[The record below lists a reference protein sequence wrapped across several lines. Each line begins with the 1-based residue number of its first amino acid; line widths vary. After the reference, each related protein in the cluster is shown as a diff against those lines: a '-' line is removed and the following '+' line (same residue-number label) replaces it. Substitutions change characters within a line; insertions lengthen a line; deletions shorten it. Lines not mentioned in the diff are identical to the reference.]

1 MPPTKKKSPP
11 KTGTAPPGSNME
23 GRLEPESPIA
33 APFVTPGVSEP
44 ENMDADDT
52 EKPEDTDAD
61 VDLEPLNTM
70 EKLLEKEGYKTPP
83 SQKAKALAKKSGEIV
98 FYSFE
103 LGDKGDKHFVNTRQ
117 ALDFKRDFG
126 DLITKEH
133 KFSSLLR
140 YSNHVKRCKGR
151 TVIAPAAVMQS
162 TRAEDQRDEALS
174 NQIAE
179 LLSQSRPVDVMKLG
193 YRTNN
198 MTSIV
203 VATIAAKTQWGG
215 HFWGFKPATFAPVL
229 VSYSS
234 IVPSNDMY
242 IQEALQ
248 NMTFGKARDED
259 SPDRNQ
265 AKVVNY
271 TPPGKKDVIL
281 IDVYVMY
288 TMFTIPHNTMNTAA
302 EEGVWIKDMGE
313 KLLREIRSIMQTPI
327 FKNVL
332 ARMGQAQFIEK
343 LFDNRRKSNLLK
355 YLSGCVLQV
364 NEVPNFTDEVI
375 QEVSNKMVMAM
386 YDASLQMRKYPEENL
401 DAALGDSA
409 DATSGAFAPGYNH
422 EPQQI

>member
-1 MPPTKKKSPP
+1 M
-11 KTGTAPPGSNME
+11 
-23 GRLEPESPIA
+23 
-33 APFVTPGVSEP
+33 
-44 ENMDADDT
+44 
-52 EKPEDTDAD
+52 
-61 VDLEPLNTM
+61 
-70 EKLLEKEGYKTPP
+70 
-83 SQKAKALAKKSGEIV
+83 
-98 FYSFE
+98 
-103 LGDKGDKHFVNTRQ
+103 
-117 ALDFKRDFG
+117 
-126 DLITKEH
+126 
-133 KFSSLLR
+133 
-140 YSNHVKRCKGR
+140 
-151 TVIAPAAVMQS
+151 
-162 TRAEDQRDEALS
+162 
-174 NQIAE
+174 
-179 LLSQSRPVDVMKLG
+179 
-193 YRTNN
+193 
-198 MTSIV
+198 
-203 VATIAAKTQWGG
+203 
-215 HFWGFKPATFAPVL
+215 
-229 VSYSS
+229 
-234 IVPSNDMY
+234 
-242 IQEALQ
+242 
-248 NMTFGKARDED
+248 
-259 SPDRNQ
+259 
-265 AKVVNY
+265 
-271 TPPGKKDVIL
+271 